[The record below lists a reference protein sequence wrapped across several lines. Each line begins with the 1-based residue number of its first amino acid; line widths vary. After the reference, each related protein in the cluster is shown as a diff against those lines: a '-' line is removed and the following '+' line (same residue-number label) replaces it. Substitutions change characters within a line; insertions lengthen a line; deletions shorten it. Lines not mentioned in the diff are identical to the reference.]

1 MFIRPK
7 SLTLRIRLDDIISD
21 GREVQILENLRYCKT
36 MLGSAFDV
44 TLWHEDVEEKEL
56 KRFIKEHQEIMFVLS
71 TTITG
76 EQGTSCW
83 FLIDGSNTDKSRH
96 RFKWHGDILTGIVEY
111 QKMVKHLL
119 KKEQD

>member
-36 MLGSAFDV
+36 MLGNAFQV
-44 TLWHEDVEEKEL
+44 ILWHESVEEKEL
-56 KRFIKEHQEIMFVLS
+56 KRFIKEHQEILFVLS
-71 TTITG
+71 TTVTA
-76 EQGTSCW
+76 EKGTSCW
-83 FLIDGSNTDKSRH
+83 FLIDRTGTDKSRH
-96 RFKWHGDILTGIVEY
+96 RFKWQGDILTGIVEY

-119 KKEQD
+119 KKEEN